1 MRICHCGNSDT
12 GFIAYVKPNPDPT
25 QFFNSTALDRAL
37 QPKDDPF
44 GSVERGHGW
53 SAAETLTAPSASTGA
68 KPHDAAERRQLTVM
82 FCDLVGSTALSARF
96 DPEELREELRAY
108 QDTVSD
114 VPSRLLS
121 RRAGMALPVQVSRTP
136 A

>member
-1 MRICHCGNSDT
+1 M
-12 GFIAYVKPNPDPT
+12 F
-25 QFFNSTALDRAL
+25 
-37 QPKDDPF
+37 
-44 GSVERGHGW
+44 W
-53 SAAETLTAPSASTGA
+53 SKEP
-68 KPHDAAERRQLTVM
+68 RRQLTVM